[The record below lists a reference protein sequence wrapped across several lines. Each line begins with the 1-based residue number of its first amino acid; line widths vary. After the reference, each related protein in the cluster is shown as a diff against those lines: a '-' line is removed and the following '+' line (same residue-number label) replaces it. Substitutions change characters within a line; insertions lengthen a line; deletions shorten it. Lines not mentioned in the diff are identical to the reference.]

1 MKKIQTII
9 LASVWCFVVWATG
22 LMHWELIQDI
32 EGVIAFLVYGLILA
46 FNGFL
51 IYRIQFNIIPFKRVV
66 WATINRTLSPKRESV

>member
-9 LASVWCFVVWATG
+9 LASAWCFVVWATG

-32 EGVIAFLVYGLILA
+32 EAIIAGLVYGLILA

-51 IYRIQFNIIPFKRVV
+51 IYIGFSLIFFLLK
-66 WATINRTLSPKRESV
+66 ESFGRL

>member
-9 LASVWCFVVWATG
+9 LTLVWCFIVWATG

-32 EGVIAFLVYGLILA
+32 EGVIAGLVYGLILA

-51 IYRIQFNIIPFKRVV
+51 LYIGFSLIFFLLK
-66 WATINRTLSPKRESV
+66 ESFGRL